1 MKINNFE
8 LVLLAAGVTG
18 LAYFLYNRGNV
29 ANANAS
35 AFQNAYNAVSANFTK
50 LYNNS
55 PDAAK
60 ILNQ

>member
-8 LVLLAAGVTG
+8 LVLLAAGVAG

-29 ANANAS
+29 AIANET
-35 AFQNAYNAVSANFTK
+35 AFQNAYNTLSANFTK

-55 PDAAK
+55 PNANS
-60 ILNQ
+60 ILGQ